1 MEDIRGIHERV
12 LLFLLDWRSKHDN
25 ALVFT
30 LRRRPIE
37 RLQSGMWFLGNE
49 YYLAFSFWTGTDW
62 VNKTQNIYI
71 EINNTGQFRLKFS
84 GRDNH
89 DKASVLEETAAAL
102 GGFSKVGQKALWE
115 KQYEGTDYIKN
126 LELFLTEDRNRIDAV
141 LNIQRRSG
149 YSLAFDH
156 ALNRLNET
164 YFLEQL
170 KVIQQYRQAASE
182 ALPEPPAPRI
192 KTLNIQQLTLN
203 NVGLF
208 EQCSVQFGRRATCF
222 IGENGGGKTTLL
234 RAVALGLVGT
244 GSPLIDTENELQNL
258 PRIIGV
264 DESYLFRYAGD
275 GAIQVSYDLNGS
287 IFENGKANL
296 IPFKTLPD
304 TGIVEFGGDRIE
316 PNGFGL
322 PVGEDGT
329 DGDGELPILVIG
341 YPQRYGRK
349 PDGTDIKKRSPN
361 PNAYD
366 IIPLIHD
373 AEDKRI
379 DSLKLW
385 ISETW
390 NQSDA
395 HKLRVK
401 ALFRIISEVLTQ
413 TDGDAFVL
421 ELKNAV
427 SPRKIAVTTPFNPEG
442 IPFDLL
448 STGLSNLFGWIGH
461 LISRM
466 YEAYRFSENPTQESA
481 IVLVDEVDNY
491 LHPAVQARAIPVLL
505 SEFPNVQFVF
515 TSHSP
520 VVLATLQNEGVKAY
534 RVEKGEIFEID
545 HYYGR
550 TIQDLLLEE
559 YGINK
564 RPATEIQYKIDEMF
578 RAIALNQKEAAKAI
592 FEQLLP
598 ILGASDAAIQDAGY
612 DLN

>member
-1 MEDIRGIHERV
+1 MEDIREKHEQV
-12 LLFLLDWRSKHDN
+12 LQFLLDWRSKQDKD
-25 ALVFT
+25 LVFT

-37 RLQSGMWFLGNE
+37 RLESGMWFLGNE

-84 GRDNH
+84 GRDDR
-89 DKASVLEETAAAL
+89 DKASVLEETAIAL
-102 GGFSKVGQKALWE
+102 GGFSRVGKMSIWVKE
-115 KQYEGTDYIKN
+115 YEGSDYLKN
-126 LELFLTEDRNRIDAV
+126 LELFLTEDRKRIDAV

-149 YSLAFDH
+149 FNLAFNQ

-164 YFLEQL
+164 YFLQQL
-170 KVIQQYRQAASE
+170 QVVQQYRQPNPNASIE
-182 ALPEPPAPRI
+182 ESTPYVKPLKI
-192 KTLNIQQLTLN
+192 KQLTVS

-208 EQCSVQFGRRATCF
+208 EKCSIQFGKRATCF

-234 RAVALGLVGT
+234 RAAALGLVGT
-244 GSPLIDTENELQNL
+244 GSPLIDTVKELQNL

-264 DESYLFRYAGD
+264 DEKYLFRYAGD
-275 GAIQVSYDLNGS
+275 GSIQVEYVFNETN
-287 IFENGKANL
+287 FENGKANL
-296 IPFKTLPD
+296 IPYKSLPD
-304 TGIVEFGGDRIE
+304 TGSVEFGGDRIE
-316 PNGFGL
+316 PEGFGL
-322 PVGEDGT
+322 PVEDEGT
-329 DGDGELPILVIG
+329 DGDGELPTLVIG

-349 PDGTDIKKRSPN
+349 PDGTDVKKRSPN

-373 AEDKRI
+373 TEDNRI
-379 DSLKLW
+379 ESLKLW

-390 NQSDA
+390 NQGETY
-395 HKLRVK
+395 KPRVTT
-401 ALFRIISEVLTQ
+401 LFRIITDVLTQ
-413 TDGDAFVL
+413 TGGAEFQVQ
-421 ELKNAV
+421 LKSAI
-427 SPRKIAVTTPFNPEG
+427 SPRKIVVTTPFNPEG
-442 IPFDLL
+442 IPFDML

-466 YEAYRFSENPTQESA
+466 HEAYSFSENPTNESA

-505 SEFPNVQFVF
+505 AEFPNVQFIF

-534 RVEKGEIFEID
+534 RVEKGEAIEIE
-545 HYYGR
+545 HFYGR
-550 TIQDLLLEE
+550 TIQDILLEE

-564 RPATEIQYKIDEMF
+564 RPAANIQYKIDEMF
-578 RAIALNQKEAAKAI
+578 RAVDLDEKVKAQAI
-592 FEQLLP
+592 FDELQP
-598 ILGASDAAIQDAGY
+598 ILGDSDAAIKDASY